1 MSCGMSI
8 PHGKPLV
15 AIIDSKN
22 LRRASLISFFQHWAN
37 SEDLRLTSFDV
48 DEACEALHAQTD
60 IRMLIVNVGG
70 DSIADP
76 GHLHTF
82 MMLRGQS
89 GDVPLIIISDR
100 DEPQEIAAAV
110 AAEITGF
117 VPTDID
123 ANLAC
128 EALSFILHGGS
139 YFPQAAIRKLQRQS
153 AQNQS
158 QEERPRSHCSA
169 ESALKSDQ
177 NGRRMKNKLT
187 GREGEVLERVRL
199 GHSNKMIARE
209 LGMTEATVKV
219 YVGQLMRKFGV
230 ANRTQLAL
238 VGNQDTALDGTGL
251 AEMPAAEAC
260 ANSADIEERSVKPM
274 LSLDNILDEVD
285 EASRSTNGRL

>member
-1 MSCGMSI
+1 MSI
-8 PHGKPLV
+8 AHGKPIV
-15 AIIDSKN
+15 AIIDSKS

-48 DEACEALHAQTD
+48 DQACEALHAQTD

-70 DSIADP
+70 DSIAEP
-76 GHLHTF
+76 RNLQTF

-100 DEPQEIAAAV
+100 DDPQEIEAAV

-117 VPTDID
+117 VPTGID

-139 YFPQAAIRKLQRQS
+139 YFPQAAIRQLQRQS

-158 QEERPRSHCSA
+158 QEEKPRSHYCNA
-169 ESALKSDQ
+169 GLKSDQ
-177 NGRRMKNKLT
+177 SGRRRKNKLT
-187 GREGEVLERVRL
+187 GREGEVLERVRF
-199 GHSNKMIARE
+199 GDSNKMIARE

-219 YVGQLMRKFGV
+219 YLGQLMRKFGA

-238 VGNQDTALDGTGL
+238 VGNQGIALECTGL
-251 AEMPAAEAC
+251 TEVQVAEEC
-260 ANSADIEERSVKPM
+260 ANSADIEERSVEPT
-274 LSLDNILDEVD
+274 LRFDSIPT
-285 EASRSTNGRL
+285 R

>member
-15 AIIDSKN
+15 AVIDSKS

-76 GHLHTF
+76 GHLQTF

-117 VPTDID
+117 VPTGID

-158 QEERPRSHCSA
+158 QEERPRSHCGA

-251 AEMPAAEAC
+251 TEIAAAEAC

-274 LSLDNILDEVD
+274 LRLDNILDEVD

>member
-1 MSCGMSI
+1 MSI

-15 AIIDSKN
+15 AIIDSKS

-48 DEACEALHAQTD
+48 DQACEALHAQTD

-70 DSIADP
+70 DSIAEP
-76 GHLHTF
+76 RNLQTF

-100 DEPQEIAAAV
+100 DDPQEIAAAV

-117 VPTDID
+117 VPTGID

-139 YFPQAAIRKLQRQS
+139 YFPQAAIRQLQRQS
-153 AQNQS
+153 EQKQS
-158 QEERPRSHCSA
+158 KEEIPRSHYCNAGSV
-169 ESALKSDQ
+169 LKSDQ

-187 GREGEVLERVRL
+187 GREREVLERVRF
-199 GHSNKMIARE
+199 GDSNKLIARE

-219 YVGQLMRKFGV
+219 YVGQLMRKFGA

-238 VGNQDTALDGTGL
+238 VGNQGIALDCTGL
-251 AEMPAAEAC
+251 AEVPVAEEC
-260 ANSADIEERSVKPM
+260 ANSADIEERSVEPM
-274 LSLDNILDEVD
+274 LRFDNILT
-285 EASRSTNGRL
+285 R